1 MEAYTSFAE
10 VYDAFMD
17 NVPYEEW
24 AAYIIGLLREYH
36 IESGIVAE
44 LGCGT
49 GSMTRLLSG
58 AGYDMIGIDSSME
71 MLDMAREKTQG
82 EDEAQKTQ
90 GILYLMQDMR
100 EFELYGTVAAI
111 VSVCDCVNYITE
123 PDALLEVFR
132 LVNNYLDPEGIFIFD
147 FHPESYYR
155 EQLADETFAED
166 REEMSFIWD
175 NAYDP
180 ATQLNIYDISVFVRG
195 ADGRYGKF
203 QETHYQRGYTIEEM
217 RRLIEQSGLR
227 LLAVYDAFTH
237 KPVQADSE
245 RVHVIAMEQG
255 KTGET
260 KTNAR
265 NENE

>member
-24 AAYIIGLLREYH
+24 AEYIIGLLKEYH

-49 GSMTRLLSG
+49 GSMTRLLSR

-71 MLDMAREKTQG
+71 MLGVAGKDTPNGDETGEEEK
-82 EDEAQKTQ
+82 
-90 GILYLMQDMR
+90 ILYLMQDMR
-100 EFELYGTVAAI
+100 EFELYGTAAAI

-123 PDALLEVFR
+123 PDELLKVFR
-132 LVNNYLDPEGIFIFD
+132 LVNNYLDPKGIFIFD
-147 FHPESYYR
+147 FHPESYYK

-166 REEMSFIWD
+166 REEMSFIWE

-180 ATQLNIYDISVFVRG
+180 ETQLNVYDISVFVREE
-195 ADGRYGKF
+195 DGRYSKF

-217 RRLIEQSGLR
+217 QELVEESGLR
-227 LLAVYDAFTH
+227 LLAVYDAFTYE
-237 KPVQADSE
+237 PAGRESE
-245 RVHVIAMEQG
+245 RVHVVAMEWG
-255 KTGET
+255 KET
-260 KTNAR
+260 KMNVR
-265 NENE
+265 KENE